1 MIFAGRIETTSF
13 KNKFV
18 TRVSLL
24 IGGFDMPF
32 ATSSLACGASV
43 AQGYSTTGITSKS

>member
-1 MIFAGRIETTSF
+1 MTFAGRIENTSF

-18 TRVSLL
+18 TRVSLI

-32 ATSSLACGASV
+32 AI
-43 AQGYSTTGITSKS
+43 AQGYSTTRVTANG